1 MKDKKKNK
9 NFLFYFFRI
18 KICNAK
24 GNNQGGQ
31 MRLKGKGMKLLD
43 VNLWLGLI
51 AFAAS
56 IAQFPFAVCGKLN
69 PYIFGATLTAVAY
82 LLIWL
87 LVDGKRIRDGG
98 MTKRW
103 LTAAVIA
110 WGIAFG
116 AYLAR
121 GIFG

>member
-1 MKDKKKNK
+1 
-9 NFLFYFFRI
+9 
-18 KICNAK
+18 
-24 GNNQGGQ
+24 
-31 MRLKGKGMKLLD
+31 MRLKGRSIEFLF
-43 VNLWLGLI
+43 VNLWLGFI

-56 IAQFPFAVCGKLN
+56 IVQIPFAICGKLN
-69 PYIFGATLTAVAY
+69 PYIFGATLATVGY

-98 MTKRW
+98 MTRRW
-103 LTAAVIA
+103 LITAVIA

-121 GIFG
+121 EILGKEE